1 MPCYREKMGPMTMW
15 EAKEQAGYRHGWKT
29 RRPGKGQGHPEHP
42 DLWPEEVVR
51 EQSNFIDG
59 GEVFICGDLG
69 EHCSEPTC
77 GAVGDNLCD
86 WPMGRGKTC
95 DLPLCDDH
103 AREIGMDRHLCPVHH
118 PMWVKAAGVE
128 RVNPWPPP
136 MGKR

>member
-1 MPCYREKMGPMTMW
+1 MPCYRVNVKPMTLW
-15 EAKEQAGYRHGWKT
+15 DAKEAAGSQHGWK
-29 RRPGKGQGHPEHP
+29 RKRPKPGQGHPGHP
-42 DLWPEEVVR
+42 DLWPEEVATER
-51 EQSNFIDG
+51 SEILPGGTFIM
-59 GEVFICGDLG
+59 CGDLG
-69 EHCSEPTC
+69 PHCSDPSC

-95 DLPLCDDH
+95 DLPLCDEH

-136 MGKR
+136 PRKR